1 MPATEQEF
9 SYEKDVAP
17 HASRFFDRVSSSRM
31 SQGSK
36 TALQGMLL
44 NGMEDIQNQRRVLQK
59 ERESGINRRLDNERQ
74 IGVLEDA
81 RAERA
86 RREQAM
92 SQREGVKSQFAEVI
106 GGAGTSEE
114 KRQRLAQI
122 GMQHADALEADP
134 VMKSIYG
141 LAASSLPKD
150 DDKLTTGQTA
160 AYISQMYGKVPPE
173 QMDAILKDGKAL
185 GIVLGAI
192 EKDEAASRHAAELRE
207 RQDKDADKIKL
218 DYATKPLK
226 WKTKDATG
234 MADPALLDKKGNPLW
249 LDDASTDEA
258 SRIIKILGTPEE
270 QERFDELRGASSD
283 VGREDLIQKVQQR
296 YQLERIHG
304 RRQLSPDEAK
314 INPKAKA
321 GRAKH
326 LSGIE
331 D

>member
-1 MPATEQEF
+1 MAAPEQEF

-59 ERESGINRRLDNERQ
+59 EREDGIGRRLDNERT

-86 RREQAM
+86 RREQAEA
-92 SQREGVKSQFAEVI
+92 QRGGIRGAFSEVLS
-106 GGAGTSEE
+106 GGGTSEE
-114 KRQRLAQI
+114 KRQRIAQL
-122 GMQHADALEADP
+122 GMDHADALTNDKVLGNIFEMAN
-134 VMKSIYG
+134 K
-141 LAASSLPKD
+141 ALPKD

-160 AYISQMYGKVPPE
+160 AYISKMYGKVLPE
-173 QMDAILKDGKAL
+173 EMDAILKDGKVL
-185 GIVLGAI
+185 GSVLGAI
-192 EKDEAASRHAAELRE
+192 EQSEAASRQAAELRE

-226 WKTKDATG
+226 WKTKDDTG
-234 MADPALLDKKGNPLW
+234 QVDASVLDKKGKPMW
-249 LDDASTDEA
+249 LDDESTNEA
-258 SRIIKILGTPEE
+258 ARIIKVLGTPDE
-270 QERFDELRGASSD
+270 QERFDELQGASSD
-283 VGREDLIQKVQQR
+283 RERHTLIQSVQNR
-296 YQLERIHG
+296 YQYERING
-304 RRQLSPDEAK
+304 RRPLSPDEAK
-314 INPKAKA
+314 INPKATE

-326 LSGIE
+326 LSGIP